1 MNDYERKT
9 LDEFFNAIEPN
20 LAGYK
25 HASLRYLAL
34 KKGEIFELTQ
44 GRLLLQ
50 GVPTTIPSRYFQS
63 KNIKAGLHRLDELKL
78 TPKAMIDSLLS
89 GVLRLP
95 HGELHFPPE
104 QTRSHSLHFNPY
116 YSDGISLQHRQV
128 QLYIRG
134 ARRESIR
141 WPALDWELKAASTP
155 FDSIQELSNEFSVG
169 PTDGESLGVEV
180 IALNVAGVGGD
191 SAVTGTQAN
200 LVINL
205 AHGLERGNSSLG
217 YIIVERNMVVKRA
230 SISGAAL
237 SWSDTE
243 NFQHGEVK
251 MEVRAGAAVHC
262 VACYADQAQH
272 HWWIADPATAQNPFR
287 AVHQAF
293 DSKLEVL
300 HELISKAQ
308 SRGANARDLEVAV
321 SWLLWM
327 LGFSAT
333 HIGAAPKTSDGP
345 DLIAATPLGN
355 FAVIECTTGILKE
368 DNKLPH
374 LVQRAEKVRETL
386 AASGHQHLRVLPIL
400 VTTKTR
406 DEVKADLEQAHKL
419 GVLVATREDFSELI
433 NRTLVFPD
441 ANRLYAQA
449 EETMR
454 RSLNP
459 PKFPSV

>member
-1 MNDYERKT
+1 
-9 LDEFFNAIEPN
+9 
-20 LAGYK
+20 
-25 HASLRYLAL
+25 
-34 KKGEIFELTQ
+34 
-44 GRLLLQ
+44 
-50 GVPTTIPSRYFQS
+50 
-63 KNIKAGLHRLDELKL
+63 
-78 TPKAMIDSLLS
+78 
-89 GVLRLP
+89 
-95 HGELHFPPE
+95 
-104 QTRSHSLHFNPY
+104 
-116 YSDGISLQHRQV
+116 
-128 QLYIRG
+128 
-134 ARRESIR
+134 
-141 WPALDWELKAASTP
+141 
-155 FDSIQELSNEFSVG
+155 
-169 PTDGESLGVEV
+169 
-180 IALNVAGVGGD
+180 
-191 SAVTGTQAN
+191 
-200 LVINL
+200 
-205 AHGLERGNSSLG
+205 
-217 YIIVERNMVVKRA
+217 MVVKRA